1 MKSCEDY
8 GSLIMGGGISVVE
21 CQQLIGFS
29 ENEKPK
35 EYGLAMLQIMAG
47 VTKAM
52 REKYQRRVT
61 VRIVKGGIQI
71 LTDSEAAV
79 YNATRF
85 DQGLKIARRSH
96 RRSLA
101 VDVAG
106 LSQAEKDAHQKNLAI
121 QGAKLSML
129 RTKIDVELPATTRS
143 TPRMFEGRR

>member
-1 MKSCEDY
+1 MNSYEDY
-8 GSLIMGGGISVVE
+8 AGLVMGGGISMVE

-71 LTDSEAAV
+71 LTDSEAAI

-85 DQGLKIARRSH
+85 DQGLRIARRSH
-96 RRSLA
+96 RRALA

-106 LSQAEKDAHQKNLAI
+106 LSNPEKEAHQKNLAI

-129 RTKIDVELPATTRS
+129 RTKIDVELPVTTRS
-143 TPRMFEGRR
+143 TPKLFQGKR